1 MKTMISSIILASCLA
16 FPLASCSD
24 SDAAPEQKDWSTTT
38 YFYSADAA
46 MQDTYY
52 KPAVGYVGDPMPF
65 FDPVAGDFKV
75 LYLQDFRPN
84 PEGTYHP
91 IWGVSTKDAAHYT
104 SLGELVACGTKKSQD
119 AAIGTGSTIYDEASK
134 LYYTFYTGN
143 KYLPTGDESAQAVM
157 VATSP
162 DFKTWTK
169 NRTFLLKG
177 QDFGYDKNDFRDP
190 FVFKG
195 DDGKFHMLISTKK
208 GGKGSLAEFVSDD
221 LKNWTDN
228 GVFMTMMWDRFYECP
243 DLFKMGDYWYLVYSE
258 IHHAVRRVQYFKGR
272 TLDELKAC
280 TANDVARWPDA
291 HEGFLDS
298 RGLYAGKT
306 ASDGTNRYLWGWC
319 PTRSGKD
326 NTAVG
331 ASPAEPEW
339 AGNLVCYKL
348 IQHEDGTLT
357 LGEVEAISNKYN
369 KVCEVEVK
377 DQNGMSVVERK
388 DAEGNLIRD
397 EKGEVIKDTIL
408 SGDNAYMLL
417 SRLGS
422 HNKISFTVTT
432 SNEWDKFGISMVRG
446 SDSKKYYTMVVNPEN
461 ENVRKVNF
469 EEQGVEGKGF
479 IAGIDGYVFARPAD
493 NVYNITIYT
502 DNSICVMYINDVC
515 SYTNRIY
522 GIQKNCWSINSY
534 NGANVKISNL
544 KISQY

>member
-16 FPLASCSD
+16 LPLASCSD
-24 SDAAPEQKDWSTTT
+24 SDVAPEQKDWSTTT

-52 KPAVGYVGDPMPF
+52 KPTVGYVGDPMPF

-104 SLGELVACGTKKSQD
+104 ALGELVSCGTLKSQD

-143 KYLPTGDESAQAVM
+143 KYKPTGDESAQAVM
-157 VATSP
+157 VATSA

-169 NRTFLLKG
+169 DRTFLLKG

-461 ENVRKVNF
+461 ENNRKVNF